1 MSTFTENYNLIKPDE
16 ADYYDVADF
25 NENMDTIETLMAET
39 ETAME
44 SISDKIGSPED
55 TGNNPLFGRLNTG
68 GSFIKS
74 MQTVDLSLKSDGVT
88 VTAPITS
95 VIPARCL
102 VILDILSTN
111 SNIQLYY
118 TLNENS
124 VNASATYHSSTNLE
138 IRLRFQIIE
147 FY

>member
-1 MSTFTENYNLIKPDE
+1 MSTFTENYGLIKPGE
-16 ADYYDVADF
+16 ADYYDIADW
-25 NENMDTIETLMAET
+25 NENMDTIDTLMAET

-55 TGNNPLFGRLNTG
+55 TGNNTLFGRLNTG

-88 VTAPITS
+88 VTASIATVNPD
-95 VIPARCL
+95 RCL
-102 VILDILSTN
+102 VIMNNLATFSSVQI
-111 SNIQLYY
+111 YY
-118 TLNENS
+118 TLS
-124 VNASATYHSSTNLE
+124 TDSISAHATYHSSTNLE